1 VVLTNDDE
9 DDLRIANAVYAYMD
23 RKNEELPPSV
33 QISRW
38 LDSSRFIVQ
47 RIDMLTNN
55 GMIGLALVFML
66 LWMFLDLRLAF
77 WVSAAIPVSIA
88 GGLFLMWI
96 MGQTI
101 NMRSLFAL
109 IMVLGIIVDDA
120 IIVGEAI
127 YVHR

>member
-1 VVLTNDDE
+1 
-9 DDLRIANAVYAYMD
+9 
-23 RKNEELPPSV
+23 
-33 QISRW
+33 
-38 LDSSRFIVQ
+38 
-47 RIDMLTNN
+47 
-55 GMIGLALVFML
+55 ML

-101 NMRSLFAL
+101 NMLSLFAL

-127 YVHR
+127 YVHRKSGKSPIAAAVDGTAEVAWPVIAAVLTTIVAFTPLFFVKGMMGKFI